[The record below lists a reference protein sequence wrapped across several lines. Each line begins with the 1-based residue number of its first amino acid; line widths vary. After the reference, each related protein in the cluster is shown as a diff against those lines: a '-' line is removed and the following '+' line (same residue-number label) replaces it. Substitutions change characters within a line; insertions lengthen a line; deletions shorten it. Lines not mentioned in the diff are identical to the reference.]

1 MFTVGHADQREYGGV
16 GVMVDPPNVNVA
28 ILPANAFSAQGSHSG
43 RVTQFVA
50 EIASRWELPELPNCE
65 IDVQSPVDHS
75 GLGVGTQLGLAVAL
89 GLRHF
94 LERPALPIESLA
106 ASVGRG
112 GRSAV
117 GTHGFEKGGLIVDA
131 GKLRGER
138 LGQLFRR
145 IEMPRNWRFVLVQAT
160 NRQGLAGVQEAEA
173 FARLPPVPK
182 ATTSKLWRVVTE
194 DMIPAVEAAD
204 CAGFGEAVY
213 EFGRLA
219 GACFAP
225 AQGGTFASPSIER
238 LVNAI
243 REFGVAGAGQSSW
256 GPTVFAVVPS
266 DAEAASLAA
275 WLRNQLADDESE
287 IMVAAPN
294 NCGATLRS

>member
-1 MFTVGHADQREYGGV
+1 
-16 GVMVDPPNVNVA
+16 
-28 ILPANAFSAQGSHSG
+28 
-43 RVTQFVA
+43 
-50 EIASRWELPELPNCE
+50 
-65 IDVQSPVDHS
+65 
-75 GLGVGTQLGLAVAL
+75 
-89 GLRHF
+89 
-94 LERPALPIESLA
+94 
-106 ASVGRG
+106 
-112 GRSAV
+112 
-117 GTHGFEKGGLIVDA
+117 
-131 GKLRGER
+131 
-138 LGQLFRR
+138 
-145 IEMPRNWRFVLVQAT
+145 
-160 NRQGLAGVQEAEA
+160 
-173 FARLPPVPK
+173 
-182 ATTSKLWRVVTE
+182 
-194 DMIPAVEAAD
+194 MIPAVEAAD